1 MSVDTRVFRRDLS
14 DYQAVGHDGV
24 ELLLLPPLIEHATS
38 VNVDLRKFL
47 FFRNLR
53 AEIELENGLVL
64 GRREL

>member
-1 MSVDTRVFRRDLS
+1 M
-14 DYQAVGHDGV
+14 
-24 ELLLLPPLIEHATS
+24 LLLPPLIEHATS

-64 GRREL
+64 GRRAL